1 MSIFEADRVP
11 PFQIDAETNI
21 FGLFEVVVDAQVRRL
36 HAQSKR
42 CPKHGELPLPE
53 APAGCHC
60 RGQHA
65 RVNQRSIHRFLVET
79 ARDVEIRDKI
89 SSVASR
95 VARETLPSS
104 LIFLFTTC

>member
-53 APAGCHC
+53 APGVPLQAGGK
-60 RGQHA
+60 RAGQA
-65 RVNQRSIHRFLVET
+65 
-79 ARDVEIRDKI
+79 EIN
-89 SSVASR
+89 
-95 VARETLPSS
+95 T
-104 LIFLFTTC
+104 

>member
-42 CPKHGELPLPE
+42 CPKHGELPLPHE
-53 APAGCHC
+53 APGRGATAGGNT
-60 RGQHA
+60 RGSTWIDQY
-65 RVNQRSIHRFLVET
+65 IDFW
-79 ARDVEIRDKI
+79 
-89 SSVASR
+89 
-95 VARETLPSS
+95 
-104 LIFLFTTC
+104 